1 MRTPLAW
8 LNLWHEKTRL
18 GVAIAGVA
26 FADILVFT
34 NLGFLGA
41 VAETASSMYQKIN
54 ADIYLTSPRSVDLS
68 ESQPFPRQRL
78 YQAASINGVERVMPL
93 YLGYLLWRNP
103 ETHLSR
109 SIFVYGI
116 NPHDPVFLI
125 PELRSPEHQAAL
137 QRWDTTLIDRQSR
150 SEFGPIQIGT
160 QTEAGRRQITVGG
173 QFVFGGSFAAD
184 GNLIMSDQNYLR
196 YFAPAPP
203 NRIHLGLIKLRSG
216 VEAEQ
221 TASAIRQ
228 ILPPDVLV
236 LTKQQIIDRDRA
248 FWITT
253 TSTGFIFSLGVAVSC
268 IVGAVIV
275 YQILYTDI
283 SKHLKQ
289 YATLKAMG
297 YRSRYLFSIVIQE
310 ALILAVLG
318 YIPGF
323 GISLGLY
330 ALTTTAANLPMAMK
344 LGRMISVLLL
354 TIAMCTFSGFVS
366 VQKVITA
373 DPADVF

>member
-1 MRTPLAW
+1 L
-8 LNLWHEKTRL
+8 H
-18 GVAIAGVA
+18 
-26 FADILVFT
+26 
-34 NLGFLGA
+34 
-41 VAETASSMYQKIN
+41 
-54 ADIYLTSPRSVDLS
+54 
-68 ESQPFPRQRL
+68 
-78 YQAASINGVERVMPL
+78 
-93 YLGYLLWRNP
+93 
-103 ETHLSR
+103 
-109 SIFVYGI
+109 
-116 NPHDPVFLI
+116 
-125 PELRSPEHQAAL
+125 
-137 QRWDTTLIDRQSR
+137 
-150 SEFGPIQIGT
+150 
-160 QTEAGRRQITVGG
+160 
-173 QFVFGGSFAAD
+173 
-184 GNLIMSDQNYLR
+184 
-196 YFAPAPP
+196 
-203 NRIHLGLIKLRSG
+203 SG

-236 LTKQQIIDRDRA
+236 LTKQQMIERDRA

-283 SKHLKQ
+283 SNHLKQ

-323 GISLGLY
+323 GISVGLY
-330 ALTTTAANLPMAMK
+330 ALTTTAANLPMVME
-344 LGRMISVLLL
+344 LERMIFVLLL
-354 TIAMCTFSGFVS
+354 TIAMCTLSGFVS